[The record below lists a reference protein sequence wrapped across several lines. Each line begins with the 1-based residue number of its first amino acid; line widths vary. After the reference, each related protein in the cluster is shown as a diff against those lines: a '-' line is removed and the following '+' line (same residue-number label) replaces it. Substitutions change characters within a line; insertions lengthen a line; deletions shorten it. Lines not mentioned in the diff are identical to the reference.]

1 MRVAGMDTPF
11 PLVFEK
17 EYLPDYLK
25 VYEAIKQSINF

>member
-1 MRVAGMDTPF
+1 MRITGMDTPF

-25 VYEAIKQSINF
+25 VYEAIKKSVNF